1 MFEIKDSEI
10 CPKLKQDKNPEKE
23 VNKTETSNLQIKSLK
38 MLNELG
44 RIKDKYSEN
53 YNKQFFKKS
62 ELKIQEVK

>member
-1 MFEIKDSEI
+1 MVEIKDS
-10 CPKLKQDKNPEKE
+10 KLCSKLTQDKNPEKE

-53 YNKQFFKKS
+53 YNSNF
-62 ELKIQEVK
+62 LKN